1 LRWIKYLEKEKKKDE
16 SETAESQSLPKINF
30 PTEKKERSQN
40 KKNSQNRMKQLKIGN
55 LQKKVL

>member
-40 KKNSQNRMKQLKIGN
+40 KKNSQKRMKQLKIGN

>member
-1 LRWIKYLEKEKKKDE
+1 MEKEKKKDE

-40 KKNSQNRMKQLKIGN
+40 KKNSQKRMKQLKIGN